1 MSRPLRCREPGVYHF
16 STMRCLESRF
26 FLRPDPALNA
36 LFGYWLARSLRAFP
50 EITLHGAVAMPDH
63 IHLLTRDDGGVLS
76 SFASYFFGNL
86 SKAVNKLRRR
96 SGPLFQRRFD
106 DGGRVLDAQAAVQ
119 RLVCLVLNP
128 VKVGLVARHSR
139 WPGVLLW
146 ANSAAQTRHFVWSDN
161 DALQAARRASPGGRI
176 DPELFNRRESLT
188 VYPLP
193 FSVSPERV
201 TLIGNHELLAID
213 GAAKCVVDAF
223 PAAEPASGALL
234 GATQAALHLVRELE
248 RREGERR
255 RVEGLSFMGGAR
267 VVAQDPETRPD
278 PSATSPR
285 ALCHATDVG
294 LWLAF
299 RRAMTAFTSAYRRAA
314 KLFRRRDPKAEF
326 PAFSMLPGGAP
337 AA

>member
-16 STMRCLESRF
+16 STTRCLESRF

-50 EITLHGAVAMPDH
+50 AITLHGAVAMSNH

-76 SFASYFFGNL
+76 SFAAYFFGNL

-96 SGPLFQRRFD
+96 SGPLFHRRFD
-106 DGGRVLDAQAAVQ
+106 DGGRILDARAAVE
-119 RLVCLVLNP
+119 RLAYLVLNP
-128 VKVGLVARHSR
+128 VKAGLVARHTR
-139 WPGVLLW
+139 WPGVLLC
-146 ANSAAQTRHFVWSDN
+146 ARASARTHHFVWSDK
-161 DALQAARRASPGGRI
+161 DALEAARRASRGERV
-176 DPELFNRRESLT
+176 DPEPFNRRESLT

-193 FSVSPERV
+193 FAASEGV
-201 TLIGNHELLAID
+201 TLIGKHALFDID
-213 GAAKCVVDAF
+213 EAAKCVANAF
-223 PAAEPASGALL
+223 PAAEAATGARP
-234 GATQAALHLVRELE
+234 GATEAALRLVRAFE

-255 RVEGLSFMGGAR
+255 RVEGRSVVGSAR
-267 VVAQDPETRPD
+267 VVAQDPGTRPEQ
-278 PSATSPR
+278 STSSPR
-285 ALCHATDVG
+285 PVCHAGDIR

-299 RRAMTAFTSAYRRAA
+299 RRAMTAFAGAYRRAS
-314 KLFRRRDPKAEF
+314 KLFRRRDADADF